1 MPDVRLS
8 PRERIVLT
16 AIIDL
21 YIATGEPVA
30 SQAVA
35 RLFAD
40 RDGLS
45 SATLRNV
52 MSALGDSGL
61 LEQPHTSA
69 GRVPTAAAFR
79 YYVEQITQAGRTAA
93 GTFAANRQANGADN
107 ELSEARRGQIEESY
121 AGVVSSNDYLERTS
135 HVLALLSSGL
145 GVALA
150 SSTAGQVLEHIHF
163 SRLSTGRVLAVLVT
177 QAGAVQDRVLA
188 LDHEVSAVE
197 LETAGSYLN
206 ENFRGWQIER
216 IRAEIAR
223 RMELEREAYRQLLT
237 SVEELC
243 RKGALARTE
252 PETTI
257 FIEGMAN
264 LITAEQD
271 RERLRQMLLALEAK
285 ERLVEL
291 LNAYVDG
298 RQQDV
303 RVVVGL
309 AEASPAMQDLVLIGA
324 QARLGGTNLGTVAVI
339 APTRIQYQEMI
350 QAVSY
355 IARLSERILEIPPA

>member
-1 MPDVRLS
+1 MSDVRLS
-8 PRERIVLT
+8 PRERLVLT
-16 AIIDL
+16 AIIEL

-40 RDGLS
+40 REGLS

-52 MSALGDSGL
+52 MATLGEAGL

-79 YYVEQITQAGRTAA
+79 YYVGQITQPGRMQAGVTPIGSATVA
-93 GTFAANRQANGADN
+93 
-107 ELSEARRGQIEESY
+107 ESLSLERRGQIEESFS
-121 AGVVSSNDYLERTS
+121 GVATTHEYLERTS
-135 HVLALLSSGL
+135 HVLAELSRGL

-150 SSTAGQVLEHIHF
+150 SSAAGQVLEHIHF

-188 LDHEVSAVE
+188 LDRELTQLE
-197 LETAGSYLN
+197 LETASRYLN
-206 ENFRGWQIER
+206 ENFRGWPVDR
-216 IRAEIAR
+216 IRAEVER
-223 RMELEREAYRQLLT
+223 RVEVEREAYRQLLT

-243 RKGALARTE
+243 RKGALAG
-252 PETTI
+252 PESGAAI
-257 FIEGMAN
+257 FVDGMAN
-264 LITAEQD
+264 LIGAEQD
-271 RERLRQMLLALEAK
+271 REQLRQMLLALEAK
-285 ERLVEL
+285 QRLVEL
-291 LNAYVDG
+291 LTAYVDG
-298 RQQDV
+298 RRQDV

-309 AEASPAMQDLVLIGA
+309 DEASPAMQDMVLIGA
-324 QARLGGTNLGTVAVI
+324 PARLGGANVGTVAVI

-350 QAVSY
+350 EAVSY
-355 IARLSERILEIPPA
+355 IARLSERLLDVPHA